1 MKIDLVTLCDAAV
14 EIGGRLHV
22 LGTIDYFWAAS
33 VPYTHPQCSLALRL
47 RWEGNE
53 RSKKHKLKITVIDAD
68 GSPIASEFT
77 RKVAPPFPTCSD
89 DVPGIRHVIVTF
101 EALSFESFG
110 PYGVRVEMDGEE
122 LAALPFS
129 IVAAGDLR
137 RQPAA

>member
-14 EIGGRLHV
+14 EIGGRMHI
-22 LGTIDYFWAAS
+22 LGSIDYFWAAA

-53 RSKKHKLKITVIDAD
+53 RPKKHKLRITVLDAD
-68 GSPIASEFT
+68 GNAIATEFS
-77 RKVAPPFPTCSD
+77 RKITPPCPCSD

-110 PYGVRVEMDGEE
+110 PYGIRVEVDGEE
-122 LAALPFS
+122 LASLPFS

-137 RQPAA
+137 RQTAA